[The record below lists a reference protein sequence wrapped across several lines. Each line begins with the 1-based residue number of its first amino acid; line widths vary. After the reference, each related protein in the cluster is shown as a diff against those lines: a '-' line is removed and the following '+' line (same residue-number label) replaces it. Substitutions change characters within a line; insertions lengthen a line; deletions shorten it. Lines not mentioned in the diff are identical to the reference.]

1 MDYGEIYGDSE
12 RCYHHFK
19 FYYDMSLLK
28 EGTNLSIKRLKDM
41 LVFFEKT
48 EEYKNCIIISKLI
61 KNGTN

>member
-12 RCYHHFK
+12 RTYHHFK

-41 LVFFEKT
+41 LVFFEKI
-48 EEYKNCIIISKLI
+48 EEYRNCIIISKI
-61 KNGTN
+61 INDTN